1 MATLHA
7 ERVAGGRRTLTVTVT
22 LALALPL
29 TLTLTVTVT
38 LALALALTVALALAL
53 TLTPGARLARL
64 LVLAQREPQRQ
75 RALPRL
81 QWPGTLAHGDGGLG
95 VGRRQG

>member
-1 MATLHA
+1 ML
-7 ERVAGGRRTLTVTVT
+7 LDLPMTVRPVRM
-22 LALALPL
+22 LSDKFPVEYEPNLPLNLALPL
-29 TLTLTVTVT
+29 A

>member
-1 MATLHA
+1 MTRTLNPSATLTP
-7 ERVAGGRRTLTVTVT
+7 TLTVT
-22 LALALPL
+22 L
-29 TLTLTVTVT
+29 T